1 MNRDSNDL
9 FDRPSEAQAFKSQ
22 NRDLNGEVVMII
34 DFAIVFSICYCRR
47 FSVFCS
53 GDTRFF
59 RFPCRTMESQKKFN

>member
-34 DFAIVFSICYCRR
+34 DFAIVLLLQTF
-47 FSVFCS
+47 
-53 GDTRFF
+53 
-59 RFPCRTMESQKKFN
+59 